1 MNLRD
6 YRGLVLVPSRQ
17 DQENK
22 VADEEGEDH
31 ADEMGAELGFEGP
44 VVPVHFI
51 TEAALEAAE
60 AAGVRFF
67 KSGFVHK
74 Q

>member
-31 ADEMGAELGFEGP
+31 ADEMGAELRFEGP
-44 VVPVHFI
+44 VVPVHFLA
-51 TEAALEAAE
+51 EAALQAAE
-60 AAGVRFF
+60 AADIRFF